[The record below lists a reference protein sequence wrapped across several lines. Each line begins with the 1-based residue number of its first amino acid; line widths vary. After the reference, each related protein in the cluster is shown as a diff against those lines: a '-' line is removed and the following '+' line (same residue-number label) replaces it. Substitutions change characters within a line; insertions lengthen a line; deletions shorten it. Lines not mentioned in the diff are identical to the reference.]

1 MDFIKKNKLYIGLA
15 GCALMLI
22 AVFLPYATVSVFGF
36 KQSVSYVEGWEGKAI
51 LALSVASGLLLWFKK
66 EKFLLISTGLILLI
80 DLYGIFNLKA
90 QLKEFGSLVNSSLG
104 ISPWLVIIG
113 VVAAAGVVV
122 FQMLEE
128 KGKIK

>member
-22 AVFLPYATVSVFGF
+22 AVFLPFATVKFFGLE
-36 KQSVSYVEGWEGKAI
+36 QSVSFVEGWEGKFI
-51 LALSVASGLLLWFKK
+51 LALSVVSGLLLWFKK
-66 EKFLLISTGLILLI
+66 EKYSLISTGIILLLDI
-80 DLYGIFNLKA
+80 YAMINLKS
-90 QLKEFGSLVNSSLG
+90 QLKGFSSLAHLG
-104 ISPWLVIIG
+104 IGPWFILIG

-122 FQMLEE
+122 FQILEE

>member
-22 AVFLPYATVSVFGF
+22 AVFLPFATVKFFGLE
-36 KQSVSYVEGWEGKAI
+36 QSVSFVEGWEGKFI
-51 LALSVASGLLLWFKK
+51 LALSVVSGLLLWFKK
-66 EKFLLISTGLILLI
+66 EKYSLISTGIILLLDI
-80 DLYGIFNLKA
+80 YAMINLKS
-90 QLKEFGSLVNSSLG
+90 QLKGFSSLAHLG
-104 ISPWLVIIG
+104 IGPWFILIG

-122 FQMLEE
+122 LQILEE

>member
-22 AVFLPYATVSVFGF
+22 AVFLPFATVKFFGLE
-36 KQSVSYVEGWEGKAI
+36 QSVSFVEGWEGKFI
-51 LALSVASGLLLWFKK
+51 LALSVVSGLLLWFKK
-66 EKFLLISTGLILLI
+66 EKYSLISTGIIFLLDI
-80 DLYGIFNLKA
+80 YAMINLKS
-90 QLKEFGSLVNSSLG
+90 QLKGFSSLAHLG
-104 ISPWLVIIG
+104 IGPWFILIG

-122 FQMLEE
+122 LQILEE